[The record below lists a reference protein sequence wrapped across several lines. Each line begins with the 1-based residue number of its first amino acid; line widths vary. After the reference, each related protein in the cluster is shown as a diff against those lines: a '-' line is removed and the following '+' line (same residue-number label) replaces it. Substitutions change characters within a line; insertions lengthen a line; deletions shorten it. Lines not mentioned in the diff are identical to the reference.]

1 MMSLRYSYNYTAFA
15 SPANASWDL
24 IPAVIHQI
32 CTVSNVLYLNSPFML
47 PSCYYDL
54 PKPE

>member
-32 CTVSNVLYLNSPFML
+32 CTVSNVFYFF
-47 PSCYYDL
+47 
-54 PKPE
+54 